1 MNILLVDDEPD
12 ILECLGDCLELL
24 GHQVDTANNGQQAL
38 ATMLHQVPDL
48 IISDIRMPEMDGIK
62 LKQSIPD
69 HIPFI
74 FMSGHLDDERT
85 LKQTGIHYCQ
95 FLVKPF
101 KLAQLKV
108 CLDACCGAYS

>member
-12 ILECLGDCLELL
+12 IVNCLADCLELL
-24 GHQVDTANNGQQAL
+24 GHRVETASNGQQAL

-48 IISDIRMPEMDGIK
+48 IISDIRMPDMDGIK

-85 LKQTGIHYCQ
+85 LQQTGIIYRH

-101 KLAQLKV
+101 KLAQLKA
-108 CLDACCGAYS
+108 CLEYFNHD

>member
-12 ILECLGDCLELL
+12 IINCLTDCLELL
-24 GHQVDTANNGQQAL
+24 GHQVDAAESGQQAL
-38 ATMLHQVPDL
+38 ATMLHRVPDL

-74 FMSGHLDDERT
+74 FMSGHLDDERA
-85 LKQTGIHYCQ
+85 LQSTGINYRH

-101 KLAQLKV
+101 KLAQLKASLKDV
-108 CLDACCGAYS
+108 SDD